1 MAPDDEAVS
10 RLMSEAKVENDE
22 IKVVADVKQ

>member
-10 RLMSEAKVENDE
+10 RLMSEAKVKKDE
-22 IKVVADVKQ
+22 IKVDADVKP